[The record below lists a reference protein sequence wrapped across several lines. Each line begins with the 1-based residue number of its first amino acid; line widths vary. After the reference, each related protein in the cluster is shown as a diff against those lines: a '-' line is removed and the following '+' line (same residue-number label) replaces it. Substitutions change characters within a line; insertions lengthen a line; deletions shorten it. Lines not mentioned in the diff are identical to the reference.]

1 MKIIII
7 GAGKVG
13 YTLAENLVNEDHDV
27 TIIDRNPGTVEKVE
41 ESLDAMC
48 LRGNGVSANILLE
61 AGVEEGDLLIAVTGS
76 DEVNMV
82 CCLTAKKLGVRH
94 TIARVRDPE
103 YAHELSLLKEQLGL
117 DVVINPE
124 YAAAEEIARTLS
136 FSSAINVESFAKGRV
151 RMIDLK
157 VTPDMNIAGK
167 SIRDIDRE
175 TDSTVL
181 IGVIVRDGEVI
192 VPNGNT
198 TIEKNDDI
206 YIIGKPSSVYN
217 FCKVYGRHPQRIRNV
232 MILGGGRITYYLTK
246 LLEEMGIKTKIV
258 EIDKD
263 RCIELSELLPNTLVI
278 NGDGTEEDVLRS
290 ENINDMDGF
299 IAVTGIDEE
308 NLMSSLI
315 AKKVG
320 VKKIITKISRTN
332 YINIVK
338 DLGLESVISPKLI
351 TANQILKYVRG
362 RAVESLLRIIDGQAE
377 IMEFVV
383 EESSRLLNKPL
394 KELGIPGN
402 VIIATIVRNKE
413 VVVPH
418 GNDVIKKGDRIIV
431 ISKDKSIAN
440 LYDLVATIGGG
451 VQNELRNGIK
461 KLGNIINM

>member
-13 YTLAENLVNEDHDV
+13 YTLAENLVNEEHDV
-27 TIIDRNPGTVEKVE
+27 TIIDRNPSAIEKTE
-41 ESLDAMC
+41 ENLDAMC
-48 LRGNGVSANILLE
+48 LRGNGVSANILME
-61 AGVEEGDLLIAVTGS
+61 AGVGEADLLIAVTGS

-82 CCLTAKKLGVRH
+82 CCLTAKKLGVNH

-151 RMIDLK
+151 RMIDIK
-157 VTPDMNIAGK
+157 VTPNMNMAGK

-175 TDSTVL
+175 TGSTVL
-181 IGVIVRDGEVI
+181 IGVIVRNDEVI
-192 VPNGNT
+192 VPNGHT
-198 TIEKNDDI
+198 TIEINDDI
-206 YIIGKPSSVYN
+206 YIIGKHSSVYN
-217 FCKVYGRHPQRIRNV
+217 FCKVYGKYPQRIKNV
-232 MILGGGRITYYLTK
+232 MILGGGRITYYLTN
-246 LLEEMGIKTKIV
+246 LLGEMGIRSKII

-263 RCIELSELLPNTLVI
+263 RCFELAELLPHTLVI
-278 NGDGTEEDVLRS
+278 NGDGTEEEVLRS

-315 AKKVG
+315 AKRMG
-320 VKKIITKISRTN
+320 VKKVITKISRTN

-351 TANQILKYVRG
+351 TTNQILKYVRG
-362 RAVESLLRIIDGQAE
+362 KAVESLLRIIDGQAE

-383 EESSRLLNKPL
+383 SESSKLLNKPL
-394 KELGIPGN
+394 RELGIPGN

-431 ISKDKSIAN
+431 ISKDKSISS
-440 LYDLVATIGGG
+440 LYDLVATISGGI
-451 VQNELRNGIK
+451 QNELRNGIK
-461 KLGNIINM
+461 KFGDIINM

>member
-1 MKIIII
+1 MKIIIV

-13 YTLAENLVNEDHDV
+13 YTLGENLVNEDYDV
-27 TIIDRNPGTVEKVE
+27 TIIDRNPTVIEKIE
-41 ESLDAMC
+41 ENLDALC
-48 LRGNGVSANILLE
+48 LRGNGVRANMLIE
-61 AGVEEGDLLIAVTGS
+61 AGVEESDLLIAVTGS

-82 CCLTAKKLGVRH
+82 CCLTAKKLGVHH

-124 YAAAEEIARTLS
+124 HAAAEEIAKALS
-136 FSSAINVESFAKGRV
+136 FSSAMNVESFAKGRV
-151 RMIDLK
+151 RMIELM
-157 VTPDMNIAGK
+157 VTKEMNMVGK
-167 SIRDIDRE
+167 SIKEIDKE
-175 TDSTVL
+175 THSTVL
-181 IGVIVRDGEVI
+181 LGVIVRKDEVI
-192 VPNGNT
+192 VPNGQ
-198 TIEKNDDI
+198 TIIEVDDAI
-206 YIIGKPSSVYN
+206 YIIGKQTNVYN
-217 FCKVYGRHPQRIRNV
+217 FCKVYGKHPQRIKNV
-232 MILGGGRITYYLTK
+232 MLLGGGRISYYLTK
-246 LLEEMGIKTKIV
+246 LLGEMGIRTKII
-258 EIDKD
+258 EIDKE
-263 RCIELSELLPNTLVI
+263 RCLELSELLPNTLVI

-315 AKKVG
+315 AKRIG

-351 TANQILKYVRG
+351 TTNQILKFVRG
-362 RAVESLLRIIDGQAE
+362 RAVESLLKIIDGRAE
-377 IMEFVV
+377 IMEFVIS
-383 EESSRLLNKPL
+383 ESNKLLNKPL
-394 KELGIPGN
+394 KELNIPDN

-431 ISKDKSIAN
+431 ISKDQNISS
-440 LYDLVATIGGG
+440 LYDLVATISGGI
-451 VQNELRNGIK
+451 QNELRNGIK

>member
-27 TIIDRNPGTVEKVE
+27 TIVDKNPGTVEKVDE
-41 ESLDAMC
+41 NLDAMC
-48 LRGNGVSANILLE
+48 IRGNGVSANILLE
-61 AGVEEGDLLIAVTGS
+61 AGVEEADLLIAVTGS

-82 CCLTAKKLGVRH
+82 CCLTAKKLGVHH

-167 SIRDIDRE
+167 SIRDIDRD

-198 TIEKNDDI
+198 VIETNDDI

-217 FCKVYGRHPQRIRNV
+217 FCKVYGKHPQRIRNV

-246 LLEEMGIKTKIV
+246 LLGEMGIKTKIV

-263 RCIELSELLPNTLVI
+263 RCIELSELLPNTLII
-278 NGDGTEEDVLRS
+278 NGDGTEEEVLRS

-299 IAVTGIDEE
+299 ITATGIDEE

-315 AKKVG
+315 AKKMG

-332 YINIVK
+332 YINIVR
-338 DLGLESVISPKLI
+338 DIGLESVISPKLI

-383 EESSRLLNKPL
+383 NESSRLLNKPL
-394 KELGIPGN
+394 KELGIPDN

-431 ISKDKSIAN
+431 ISKDKNIAS

-461 KLGNIINM
+461 KLGDIINM